1 MQLARAETAAQA
13 ETAAKQEAVAAK
25 QEAVSAKER
34 ATDKLWDSYL
44 ATARAGRMSR
54 RSGQRFASLRAI
66 QSALAL
72 PVPKDRSQ
80 DELRTEAIAALMLA
94 DMEEAKKWPG
104 FPKGTLSVTVDATF
118 HRYARGAPTAA

>member
-44 ATARAGRMSR
+44 ATARAGRMSKR
-54 RSGQRFASLRAI
+54 LGVLR
-66 QSALAL
+66 QPPRHSVGFVGC
-72 PVPKDRSQ
+72 PCQKTGRKTNCGPKR
-80 DELRTEAIAALMLA
+80 
-94 DMEEAKKWPG
+94 
-104 FPKGTLSVTVDATF
+104 
-118 HRYARGAPTAA
+118 